1 MGRHA
6 LLYRFPE
13 KRLVMNGMPA
23 LLPSIFLLVVFFCGY
38 FIQQI
43 TGFGA
48 AIFCLPFALLVLPR
62 EVFSQRHGFLQGL
75 QSIFILILSEK
86 EDKRSAAGDRADPGG
101 SLWTDF
107 G

>member
-1 MGRHA
+1 
-6 LLYRFPE
+6 
-13 KRLVMNGMPA
+13 MNSMPA

-62 EVFSQRHGFLQGL
+62 EVFMP
-75 QSIFILILSEK
+75 
-86 EDKRSAAGDRADPGG
+86 AA
-101 SLWTDF
+101 
-107 G
+107 